1 MGMNLREFLSND
13 PTLRNHLSSE
23 ACAKSS
29 SQKVLGILWDA
40 ESDSLHIRCDLPPTD
55 TVTKRVVARL
65 IASVYDP
72 FGWLVPLL
80 TQAKRFQQNLWR
92 NRFDWDTALPNDLAQ
107 EWNIVTQNAHGFQQR
122 FQRRFS
128 NKFSATSLAVFADA
142 SDIAMAACAYL
153 FDKSYST
160 LVMAKC
166 KLPSLKSTITTPKM
180 EINALTMAS
189 RLALSIFKA
198 LKDRIP
204 IFKWKVFLFSDSQI
218 ALHWISMSTDKVSAG
233 VLVNNRIKEIRRITE
248 AFMEAGAEVH
258 FKYVRTQENPADAG
272 TRGLTKSQLTEH
284 MWWHGPEF
292 LSQPPETWPNPSFAL
307 GSQHEQAIEDNAVLV
322 NMLAEYPDNDSVG
335 PLLDWKRFASFTAAK
350 RVTSWVLL
358 FLSKLMKA
366 LPQERILKVLAN
378 LPELQLIGIPSRID
392 RLDATTMRAA
402 QISLIRNHQRL
413 FLTSAYR
420 KSMENTLRLF
430 QDDRT
435 IWRSKGRLDNSSLS
449 EECKNPIFIAPKTEL
464 ATLLTQEAHGKYHRG
479 IEHTIA
485 TVREQYW
492 IPRLRQLVRHIVHH
506 CILCRRFNGL
516 PYRYPDSVNLPPRR
530 VQRSRPFQHIGLD
543 FFDLPPILEQDIP
556 SKTYGCI
563 FTCAVTRLIHLEV
576 VKSMSTEDFLN
587 ALRRFI
593 ARRGTPES
601 ITCDNAPTFLLSAN
615 ILADGSRSQ
624 ALDNTIHNV
633 MVNHEI
639 QWKHIT
645 AYAPWQGGFY
655 ERLIKSVKHSLY
667 KAMRNEHHHTL
678 DHLTTVITE
687 VEACL
692 NSRPLTYQSSD
703 HDDLTQIRPI
713 DFLQRDMTISFPY
726 ASTTTSIDADYL
738 PPEEVRTLQTRIQ
751 AEEALKSSCALTEK
765 FWKIWRNHYVTNL
778 REQHKWN
785 ISGKRHSNKAPTTG
799 DVVLVSDPVLPRN
812 EWKMARITE
821 THPGLD
827 GEIRDVE
834 LVTATK
840 RKIRRPVNL
849 LIPLEIEE
857 PKSAETNKENRQLLP
872 KEQKQEQQKYNLR
885 PRKPVQYA
893 EYEITAVTAK
903 PTTRKSPS
911 WFLFH
916 IM

>member
-1 MGMNLREFLSND
+1 MERASRDAIVSALISIFGVVIVDFSDGSSTVYHHLDSAVQDKDLATEIRENLYVDNLILSAETSEEVYHKSRESRQIFSDMGMNLREFLSND

-40 ESDSLHIRCDLPPTD
+40 ETDSLHIRCDLPPTE

-107 EWNIVTQNAHGFQQR
+107 EWNIVTQNVHGFQQR

-128 NKFSATSLAVFADA
+128 NNFSATSLAVFADA

-204 IFKWKVFLFSDSQI
+204 ILKWKIFLFSDSQI
-218 ALHWISMSTDKVSAG
+218 ALHWISMSTHKVSAG
-233 VLVNNRIKEIRRITE
+233 VLVNYRIKEIRRITE
-248 AFMEAGAEVH
+248 AFMEAGAE
-258 FKYVRTQENPADAG
+258 
-272 TRGLTKSQLTEH
+272 
-284 MWWHGPEF
+284 
-292 LSQPPETWPNPSFAL
+292 
-307 GSQHEQAIEDNAVLV
+307 HEQAIEDNAVLV

-556 SKTYGCI
+556 SKT
-563 FTCAVTRLIHLEV
+563 
-576 VKSMSTEDFLN
+576 
-587 ALRRFI
+587 
-593 ARRGTPES
+593 
-601 ITCDNAPTFLLSAN
+601 AN

-655 ERLIKSVKHSLY
+655 ERLIKSIKHSLY

-751 AEEALKSSCALTEK
+751 AEEALKKEE
-765 FWKIWRNHYVTNL
+765 IGDPHP
-778 REQHKWN
+778 
-785 ISGKRHSNKAPTTG
+785 RHTVKQ
-799 DVVLVSDPVLPRN
+799 
-812 EWKMARITE
+812 
-821 THPGLD
+821 
-827 GEIRDVE
+827 
-834 LVTATK
+834 
-840 RKIRRPVNL
+840 
-849 LIPLEIEE
+849 LIPDTARCEQPPKRPYSTFTILCIPFMSYATLE
-857 PKSAETNKENRQLLP
+857 
-872 KEQKQEQQKYNLR
+872 
-885 PRKPVQYA
+885 
-893 EYEITAVTAK
+893 
-903 PTTRKSPS
+903 
-911 WFLFH
+911 LFP
-916 IM
+916 